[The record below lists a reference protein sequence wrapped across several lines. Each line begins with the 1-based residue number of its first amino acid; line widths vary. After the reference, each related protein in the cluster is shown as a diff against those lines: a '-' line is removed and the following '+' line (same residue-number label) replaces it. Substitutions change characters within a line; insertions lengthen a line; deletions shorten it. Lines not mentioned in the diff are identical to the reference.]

1 MCSISPDAHIELGE
15 NRIASG
21 GDVCRV
27 CSGAQNSNPARS
39 KSEKEQE
46 SMRISEVGEFGL
58 IARIDKGC
66 VNDPSTVVRGIGDD
80 AAVLTVSPG
89 RKLLVCSDMLVEDVH
104 FMRGVAP
111 WTCVGYKAVAV
122 NLSDIAAMG
131 AEPTSCVVSIAMPPS
146 ATVDS
151 VDGIYAGMKYLLAKY
166 GVNLVGGDIVESSI
180 FAIDVT
186 MLGEASE
193 EEIKYRDGARPGD
206 VLMVTG
212 DLGASAAGLQLLK
225 SGLDCRAWTA
235 DSIPSIEEPIEPE
248 DHRTAVIRAH
258 FLPVPRM
265 RESRALAELGTGS
278 VTAMIDV
285 SDGLASEIGHLCDQ
299 SGTGAWIAADAV
311 PISEP
316 TRAVAR
322 EAGLDPLDWALF
334 GGEDYE
340 LLFTVSRGCVG
351 EVVEAFAAAGLSRV
365 AAIGEVTEPS
375 LGRWVVMP
383 GGRRME
389 LTPGG
394 YAHFR
399 EGSR

>member
-1 MCSISPDAHIELGE
+1 
-15 NRIASG
+15 
-21 GDVCRV
+21 
-27 CSGAQNSNPARS
+27 
-39 KSEKEQE
+39 
-46 SMRISEVGEFGL
+46 
-58 IARIDKGC
+58 
-66 VNDPSTVVRGIGDD
+66 
-80 AAVLTVSPG
+80 
-89 RKLLVCSDMLVEDVH
+89 
-104 FMRGVAP
+104 
-111 WTCVGYKAVAV
+111 
-122 NLSDIAAMG
+122 
-131 AEPTSCVVSIAMPPS
+131 
-146 ATVDS
+146 
-151 VDGIYAGMKYLLAKY
+151 
-166 GVNLVGGDIVESSI
+166 
-180 FAIDVT
+180 
-186 MLGEASE
+186 
-193 EEIKYRDGARPGD
+193 
-206 VLMVTG
+206 
-212 DLGASAAGLQLLK
+212 
-225 SGLDCRAWTA
+225 
-235 DSIPSIEEPIEPE
+235 
-248 DHRTAVIRAH
+248 
-258 FLPVPRM
+258 M

-340 LLFTVSRGCVG
+340 LLFTVSRGYVG
-351 EVVEAFAAAGLSRV
+351 EVVEAFAAAGLSGV